1 MIRITTTKEMFMQY
15 NQIERLK
22 NDSRELDNYI
32 YRLKKKGKNNLI
44 SILKR
49 KQQFLRQAIAE
60 CDEVFSIQTA

>member
-44 SILKR
+44 SKLKR
-49 KQQFLRQAIAE
+49 KQQFLQQAIAE

>member
-1 MIRITTTKEMFMQY
+1 MQY

-44 SILKR
+44 SKLKR
-49 KQQFLRQAIAE
+49 KQQFLKQAIAE

>member
-1 MIRITTTKEMFMQY
+1 MQY

-22 NDSRELDNYI
+22 NVSRELDNYI

-44 SILKR
+44 SKLKR
-49 KQQFLRQAIAE
+49 KQQFFQQAIAE

>member
-1 MIRITTTKEMFMQY
+1 MQY

-44 SILKR
+44 SKLKR
-49 KQQFLRQAIAE
+49 KHQFLQQAIAE

>member
-1 MIRITTTKEMFMQY
+1 MQY

-22 NDSRELDNYI
+22 KDSRELDNYI

-44 SILKR
+44 SKLKR
-49 KQQFLRQAIAE
+49 KQQFLQQAIAE

>member
-44 SILKR
+44 SKLKR
-49 KQQFLRQAIAE
+49 KQQVLRQAIAE

>member
-1 MIRITTTKEMFMQY
+1 MQY

-44 SILKR
+44 LKMKR
-49 KQQFLRQAIAE
+49 KQQFLQQAIAE

>member
-1 MIRITTTKEMFMQY
+1 MQY

-44 SILKR
+44 SKLKR
-49 KQQFLRQAIAE
+49 KQQVLRQAIAE

>member
-1 MIRITTTKEMFMQY
+1 MIRITTNKEMFMQY

-44 SILKR
+44 SKLKR
-49 KQQFLRQAIAE
+49 KQQFLQQAIAE